1 MLSTRQWAGVALIA
15 ARSKKELR
23 WASGDQHSPRSL
35 VGGGAGQGSLPTT
48 LAHLL
53 QLPPLR
59 EMAVSMHEAMLLLHR
74 TR

>member
-1 MLSTRQWAGVALIA
+1 MLSTRQWAGVALTA
-15 ARSKKELR
+15 ARSKKEIR
-23 WASGDQHSPRSL
+23 RASGDWHSPQSA

-53 QLPPLR
+53 QPPALR
-59 EMAVSMHEAMLLLHR
+59 EMAVSMHEATLLLHR